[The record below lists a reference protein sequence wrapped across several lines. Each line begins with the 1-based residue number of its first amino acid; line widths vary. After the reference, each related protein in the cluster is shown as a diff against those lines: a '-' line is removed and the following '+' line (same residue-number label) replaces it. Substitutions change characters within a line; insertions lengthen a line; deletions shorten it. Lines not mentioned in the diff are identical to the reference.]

1 MMNKLTLLLVAFFF
15 MSSVVFATS
24 VTQTVDLTQK
34 TVAPVINVKIDLGDI
49 TNLNESELV
58 KLIGESINIYKVEAV
73 ALQCSFT
80 LKTTLKTPF
89 FDVELSVTVSG
100 DCAQA
105 KAEAQAQLRDM
116 VAWAKYMIFD

>member
-1 MMNKLTLLLVAFFF
+1 MNKITLLLAAVFVL
-15 MSSVVFATS
+15 STGVFAFTGS
-24 VTQTVDLTQK
+24 KTADLTQK
-34 TVAPVINVKIDLGDI
+34 TSSPVINIQIDLGDV
-49 TNLNESELV
+49 TNLNENELV
-58 KLIGESINIYKVEAV
+58 ELIGESINIYKVEAV